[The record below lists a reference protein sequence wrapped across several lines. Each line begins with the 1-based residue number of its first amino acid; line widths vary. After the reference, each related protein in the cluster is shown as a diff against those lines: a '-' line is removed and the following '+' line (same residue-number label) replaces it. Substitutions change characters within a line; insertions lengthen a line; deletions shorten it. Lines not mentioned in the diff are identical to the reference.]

1 MKHCH
6 DILLADA
13 NEAFCGLL
21 QESIALREN
30 YRVVRTKKGW
40 DILRSVRERQPALLI
55 MDPDLPDVNGAE
67 VMRELGRQKLAL
79 RTIIISARVSNRL
92 REEFFALGAAC
103 YLPKPFS
110 HKFLLRR
117 MDHILGRS

>member
-30 YRVVRTKKGW
+30 YRVVRTKK
-40 DILRSVRERQPALLI
+40 PALLI

>member
-13 NEAFCGLL
+13 NEVFCGLL

-40 DILRSVRERQPALLI
+40 DILRSVQERQPALLI
-55 MDPDLPDVNGAE
+55 MDPDLPDVNGTE

-79 RTIIISARVSNRL
+79 RTIIISSRVSNRL

-110 HKFLLRR
+110 HKFLLRS